1 VTAQADLGTERD
13 RLSPASGRSAR
24 LAQTALLNLF
34 NRTKKSS
41 AHGFVAGANRSV
53 LTVVRLTRWWLS
65 QVISVFETGYPVGNG
80 VVDRDRQKL
89 NTMAVTYTSD
99 EMFESLCLEEDPQAS
114 LITQPWIIE
123 LARKLVRHALGVLR
137 NDPPEIRREV
147 KKEFEDIDRELTK
160 CPWCGR

>member
-1 VTAQADLGTERD
+1 
-13 RLSPASGRSAR
+13 
-24 LAQTALLNLF
+24 
-34 NRTKKSS
+34 
-41 AHGFVAGANRSV
+41 
-53 LTVVRLTRWWLS
+53 
-65 QVISVFETGYPVGNG
+65 VISVFETGYPVGNG